1 MQIWLS
7 KSVKLMH
14 LESVSALLVRL
25 CPARPCRALPG
36 PALPCLALPWP
47 GLLFAPTLC
56 IEQQTCAADAASECH
71 VLANTIVLWHVMKL
85 SPPPYQVA
93 QIMLVAWSHPIGSN

>member
-14 LESVSALLVRL
+14 LESVSALLVGL
-25 CPARPCRALPG
+25 C
-36 PALPCLALPWP
+36 PALPCPCLPCLACPALPA
-47 GLLFAPTLC
+47 LLFAPTLC
-56 IEQQTCAADAASECH
+56 MNNKPVRLMLPVNAM
-71 VLANTIVLWHVMKL
+71 LLGNTIVLWHVMKL

-93 QIMLVAWSHPIGSN
+93 QIMLVAWSHPIGTT